1 VPTHA
6 FNVPKC
12 FDLFEMDWPFCARK
26 WDLRLCL
33 NYSQFLANLKW
44 SSLVVV
50 VGKIYFH
57 HDPCG
62 GISKSLCQVYFCLVC
77 VVVVFLKF
85 KLMCSKVVR
94 FHVHKQI
101 YSHWW
106 LKRVL
111 HGFCDIWC
119 IQEERWGYNPKFLH
133 LLSKVKTWHLLFHSF
148 PLFFEK
154 GWAPH
159 QLYFSTKYKKLGK
172 N

>member
-1 VPTHA
+1 MPTHA

-12 FDLFEMDWPFCARK
+12 FELFEMDWPFCARK

-33 NYSQFLANLKW
+33 KYSQFLANLKW
-44 SSLVVV
+44 SSLDLV

-57 HDPCG
+57 HDPC
-62 GISKSLCQVYFCLVC
+62 ISKSLCQVYFCLVC
-77 VVVVFLKF
+77 VVLVFFKF

-106 LKRVL
+106 LK
-111 HGFCDIWC
+111 GFFMAFVTF
-119 IQEERWGYNPKFLH
+119 GA
-133 LLSKVKTWHLLFHSF
+133 SKKDEVITQSFCTYCQKSKTWHLLFHSF

-159 QLYFSTKYKKLGK
+159 QLYFSTKYQKLGK